1 MKKLFAACLVSCL
14 ALAGVARA
22 DDAKKD
28 EKKDEKKAEK
38 MEMPKP
44 GPEHKK
50 LGYFI
55 GNWSMDGDMK
65 PGPMGPGGKMT
76 GSENCSWFDGRYAV
90 VCKDSGTGPM
100 GPMKGMG
107 VITYDRE
114 DKMYEYFG
122 IDSTG
127 MSEKA
132 EGKYENDSYVYT
144 NEGKMNGK
152 SYKGRYTMSNMKPDS
167 YDFKYEMSEDGNTWN
182 TVMEGKNTKKSAGG
196 EKKPAAKEEKP
207 AEKKK

>member
-1 MKKLFAACLVSCL
+1 MRKLFAACLVSCM
-14 ALAGVARA
+14 AVCGAASA
-22 DDAKKD
+22 DDAKKAE
-28 EKKDEKKAEK
+28 EKKGDASK

-44 GPEHKK
+44 GPEHKR
-50 LGYFI
+50 LQYFV
-55 GNWSMDGDMK
+55 GNWSMDAEMK

-76 GSENCSWFDGRYAV
+76 GTENCSWFDGKYAV
-90 VCKDSGTGPM
+90 VCKDSGTSPM
-100 GPMKGMG
+100 GAMKGMG

-122 IDSTG
+122 IDSMG

-132 EGKYENDSYVYT
+132 EGKYENDGYVYT

-152 SYKGRYTMSNMKPDS
+152 TYKGRYTMSNMKPDS

-182 TVMEGKNTKKSAGG
+182 TAMEGKNTRKGG
-196 EKKPAAKEEKP
+196 DKKPAAAEKP
-207 AEKKK
+207 AEKK